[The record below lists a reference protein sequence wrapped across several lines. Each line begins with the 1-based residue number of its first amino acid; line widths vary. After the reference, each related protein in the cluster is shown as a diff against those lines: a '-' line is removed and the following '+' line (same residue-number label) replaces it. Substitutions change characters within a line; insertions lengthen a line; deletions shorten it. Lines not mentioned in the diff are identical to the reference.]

1 MAKNYK
7 LSKEADRMSHDN
19 RTANPN
25 WFRPDVDPMAIR
37 KLMQKFDAIASKLV
51 VENPELSVN
60 LKKVK
65 APAGLSINAI
75 TPDEIAL
82 SILAEIT
89 QLRRAG
95 ALSRENADV

>member
-1 MAKNYK
+1 VCFVG
-7 LSKEADRMSHDN
+7 SR
-19 RTANPN
+19 R
-25 WFRPDVDPMAIR
+25 
-37 KLMQKFDAIASKLV
+37 KFDAISSKLLA
-51 VENPELSVN
+51 EDPGLSEN

-65 APAGLSINAI
+65 APAGLRINAI